1 MKKSDFEILKD
12 TLNSIATAP
21 INQMCCAKC
30 DYFYET
36 TQDWHTRYRCSD
48 CGKEFG
54 YGVDLNNIV
63 CFHFRPKMCY
73 AMPSLQQMLN
83 WKLKNL

>member
-1 MKKSDFEILKD
+1 MKKTDFEILKD

-36 TQDWHTRYRCSD
+36 TQDWRTRYRCSD